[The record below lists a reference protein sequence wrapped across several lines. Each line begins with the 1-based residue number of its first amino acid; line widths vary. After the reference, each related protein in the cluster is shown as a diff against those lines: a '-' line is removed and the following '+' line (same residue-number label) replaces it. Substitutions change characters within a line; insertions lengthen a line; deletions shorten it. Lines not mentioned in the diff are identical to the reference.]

1 MRDFYELELQTV
13 SGVRGW
19 SVPETKGGGPSARE
33 SHTAV
38 AYSSL
43 GSSKLYI
50 FGGML
55 GRRLDDLWQLDLG
68 NNVYVLLYFI
78 IFFASSLSLGYLNF
92 LIMMLSLL
100 LDTMFWSSLHTRGS
114 KPLPRSLHSANVIG
128 NK

>member
-1 MRDFYELELQTV
+1 MRDFYELELQAV

-50 FGGML
+50 FGGMQ

-68 NNVYVLLYFI
+68 NSVYVLLYFYCFCK
-78 IFFASSLSLGYLNF
+78 FFVFGLIKLSHHDAF
-92 LIMMLSLL
+92 PVIR
-100 LDTMFWSSLHTRGS
+100 H
-114 KPLPRSLHSANVIG
+114 NVLV
-128 NK
+128 